1 MSNPTILV
9 VPGSFAP
16 ETTYHST
23 ILHLRS
29 LGFPA
34 AALRMPSTT
43 KRMPLPPASMLDD
56 ADVIRRSV
64 EAVTAT
70 GKEVV
75 VVCHSYGGTPTTQ
88 ALAGIKGVKRV
99 VYLAAIVPRV
109 GETTHGAMTGTKGE
123 MPMSMEMTVSLHVS
137 VRQYPLSAL
146 VVALG
151 YEREIERERGERMAG
166 ETRGVWKGESGESRA
181 WECLRSLG

>member
-1 MSNPTILV
+1 MSKPTIIL

-16 ETTYHST
+16 ETIYHKT

-34 AALRMPSTT
+34 VALRMPTTT
-43 KRMPLPPASMLDD
+43 KRMPLPPATMLDD
-56 ADVIRRSV
+56 ADVIKRSV
-64 EAVTAT
+64 EAVTST

-88 ALAGIKGVKRV
+88 ALAGLKGVKKV

-109 GETTHGAMTGTKGE
+109 GESNNEAMGGKRDELPMGLE
-123 MPMSMEMTVSLHVS
+123 MVVSLDIPFFVLEEMDLRICDHV
-137 VRQYPLSAL
+137 
-146 VVALG
+146 LG
-151 YEREIERERGERMAG
+151 GLKWRSEMGLR
-166 ETRGVWKGESGESRA
+166 KSRD
-181 WECLRSLG
+181 